1 MQARL
6 LQDEL
11 SSHGVSGGCWYFLR
25 VLWNEDA
32 LTQREL
38 SVRTGVN
45 EATARIAVDR
55 METEKLVVREQ
66 DQHDRRKWIIRLTTR
81 GKNLEPQLISLALK
95 LNIQAM
101 GGFSSLE
108 QTALIDRLCK
118 IHQNL
123 KKMQPKPPG
132 RVRSIAPRRLSSPAT
147 ELLGAD
153 SD

>member
-1 MQARL
+1 VRKTRAKTELKPSASLPLETSFGYLVREIHRMQARL
-6 LQDEL
+6 LQDDL
-11 SSHGVSGGCWYFLR
+11 ATHGVSGGCWYFLR

-66 DQHDRRKWIIRLTTR
+66 DRHDRRKWIVRLTMR
-81 GKNLEPQLISLALK
+81 GRNLEPELISLAVK

-101 GGFSSLE
+101 GC
-108 QTALIDRLCK
+108 A
-118 IHQNL
+118 
-123 KKMQPKPPG
+123 
-132 RVRSIAPRRLSSPAT
+132 RSIKT
-147 ELLGAD
+147 
-153 SD
+153 